1 PSSTYKSR
9 LICYKSRLIWC
20 SFVQRQGIQL
30 FCTELPGQT
39 RCDIRRKTICRRQ
52 LDLTIR
58 PALQKTNNF
67 ASALIYWLKTSVQVQ
82 QIKVARRQGAGNNAL
97 TVIAFL
103 QVAIKINSRDSQGH
117 NNAHIYNF
125 LDKHLTSFSL
135 K

>member
-1 PSSTYKSR
+1 MV
-9 LICYKSRLIWC
+9 LIRAAA
-20 SFVQRQGIQL
+20 GIQL

-82 QIKVARRQGAGNNAL
+82 QIKVARRQEQETMPL
-97 TVIAFL
+97 PS
-103 QVAIKINSRDSQGH
+103 SRSCR
-117 NNAHIYNF
+117 
-125 LDKHLTSFSL
+125 
-135 K
+135 